1 MTGKET
7 HDWLRYR
14 AAAEGTAWAEA
25 FFARVAFSP
34 HRHDTYA
41 IGYTTAGVQTFTYR
55 GARLHS
61 RPGDV
66 FVLHPDELHDG
77 RPGTEAGYG
86 YRIVYIAPELVGAAA
101 GGRSLPFVAEAVSR
115 HPRPKAAVVSA
126 FPNPDD
132 AADALTHADAI
143 ARIADALN
151 DACGQP
157 RTRNTAGHPAA
168 VYRIRE
174 QLLAGAASGGV
185 DLPTM
190 EREHGL
196 DRYAIARH
204 FRRAFGVAPHRFL
217 IQRRLDLVRRH
228 IEDGASLADAAF
240 AAGFAD
246 QSHMTRHFRAA
257 YGVTPGRWR
266 ALLD

>member
-1 MTGKET
+1 MTGT
-7 HDWLRYR
+7 GRHDWLRYR

-25 FFARVAFSP
+25 FFARGAFAP

-41 IGYTTAGVQTFTYR
+41 IGYTTKGVQVFTYR

-61 RPGDV
+61 CPGDV

-77 RPGTEAGYG
+77 RPGTADGYG
-86 YRIVYIAPELVGAAA
+86 YRIVYVAPEIIGAAA
-101 GGRSLPFVAEAVSR
+101 GGRSLPFLADAVSR
-115 HPRPKAAVVSA
+115 HPHLKAAIVSA
-126 FPNPDD
+126 FPPPNE
-132 AADALTHADAI
+132 AADGLTHADAI
-143 ARIADALN
+143 TRIADALN
-151 DACGQP
+151 DVSGQSRASGP
-157 RTRNTAGHPAA
+157 AGHPAA
-168 VYRIRE
+168 VYRIRG
-174 QLLAGAASGGV
+174 QLRAVAADGDV
-185 DLPTM
+185 DLPAM

-228 IEDGASLADAAF
+228 IEEGASLADAAL

-266 ALLD
+266 ALLN